1 MLTNKTTSKNRMAK
15 YAAVVLALVAVLVLC
30 LASCS
35 SAMPTGAEYVTG
47 SATKTVY
54 NQGEAFDCTGAQ
66 IKVTYDNGAV
76 ETKDVTKEMVG
87 DAPLTLGMTSVS
99 VTYSENGATVIVNIP
114 VTVNDPYAVDKKA
127 AVDKINANTDV
138 LANTTDKGVNA
149 LVQEYTAKI
158 NAATDKA
165 AIDNTAADFVEKLG
179 EYLDAKADILAE
191 LAGVSLD
198 ALHNQ
203 YALRA
208 EAARDVAADGIKAA
222 STIDEANA
230 ILATYKTTVAKLLD
244 EQKVFEG
251 DGLGKD
257 EDGNATIGGLI
268 NDKISVLREI
278 KNYEELVMSYAIM
291 LEMAY
296 ALDEITEANYDAT
309 SETYM
314 TAQMDLEWWYEYV
327 TLAES
332 LDGVWARIESE
343 IIEKLRTPI
352 DDIADTLADGF
363 TVFPVSY
370 LLDENNE
377 NIDVTGDLLAWMEEQ
392 INLSTEKFGQTM
404 TLWFIESYGRF
415 AVDLSELFLVE
426 WDVTT
431 NEASIIGGEIK
442 DRYDEL
448 NAKRDDAAKADGANA
463 KIDAVLAL
471 LAATPVDADA
481 LETAL
486 AAAWAELNTWATAND
501 TMAITDLAD
510 PVNTLVFEKLYDS
523 IYSVELTSGKWTNTG
538 DWSDDAFDKDYVVT
552 YFIPKL
558 DQLIAAQK
566 SYEIIEIT
574 LAFEEIGKVLL
585 SYTDT
590 AIDKGAEIAKV
601 EGMIEDFIGTY
612 GEDEYEAQ
620 CTALNRDLT
629 AETAA
634 KRAEYTALEEA
645 AKAANDAIVALKAL
659 RANAS
664 DVVLSDYAGEGL
676 LLNAYNLYKAFA
688 DLNTDGTTK
697 YTDVIEY
704 SDATTVSGNETYL
717 MAAMD
722 TYVAKAY
729 AEQKKVQTDVIIN
742 AAWTARLDANNEKF
756 IPTDDTLFR
765 TALRDKK
772 DAEINNII
780 ATYTYDDS
788 TATNFNYDEV
798 LAANVEAVKTAAEA
812 VAAKVTNATFANGAL
827 VF

>member
-1 MLTNKTTSKNRMAK
+1 MLTKKTTSKTRMAK
-15 YAAVVLALVAVLVLC
+15 YAAIVLALVAVLAFC
-30 LASCS
+30 LTSCGD
-35 SAMPTGAEYVTG
+35 AMPTGAEYVTG

-54 NQGEAFDCTGAQ
+54 NQGESFDCTGAQ

-99 VTYSENGATVIVNIP
+99 VTYTEGGTTVIVNIP
-114 VTVNDPYAVDKKA
+114 VTVNDPYAADKKA
-127 AVDKINANTDV
+127 AIDAINANTDV
-138 LANTTDKGVNA
+138 TANTTDKGVNA

-203 YALRA
+203 YKLRA
-208 EAARDVAADGIKAA
+208 EAARDVAADSIKAA

-230 ILATYKTTVAKLLD
+230 LLATYKTTVAKLLD

-251 DGLGKD
+251 DINQDDIQG
-257 EDGNATIGGLI
+257 TVGGLI
-268 NDKISVLREI
+268 KDKIGVQIEI
-278 KNYEELVMSYAIM
+278 KNYEELVAKYAVM

-296 ALDEITEANYDAT
+296 MLDEITEQNYEDT
-309 SETYM
+309 MEVYVS
-314 TAQMDLEWWYEYV
+314 AQMDLEWWYEYV

-332 LDGVWARIESE
+332 LDGVWAKIETE
-343 IIEKLRTPI
+343 IIAKLRTPI
-352 DDIADTLADGF
+352 DDIADKLDDGF
-363 TVFPVSY
+363 TVFPISY
-370 LLDENNE
+370 LTNEAGEEIDE
-377 NIDVTGDLLAWMEEQ
+377 TGDLLAWMEEK
-392 INLSTEKFGQTM
+392 INLSTQKFGQTM
-404 TLWFIESYGRF
+404 TLWFIECYGRF
-415 AVDLSELFLVE
+415 EVDLSELFEVQ
-426 WDVTT
+426 WDASNV
-431 NEASIIGGEIK
+431 ASITGGEIK
-442 DRYDEL
+442 VKYDDL
-448 NAKRDDAAKADGANA
+448 NDKRDDAAKADGVND

-471 LAATPVDADA
+471 LAANPVDADA
-481 LETAL
+481 LKLAL
-486 AAAWAELNTWATAND
+486 EAAWTELNTWATDNG
-501 TMAITDLAD
+501 TMEITDLTD

-523 IYSVELTSGKWTNTG
+523 IYYVELTNGKWTNNGAWT
-538 DWSDDAFDKDYVVT
+538 DDLFDKDYVVT

-566 SYEIIEIT
+566 SYEITEIV

-590 AIDKGAEIAKV
+590 TVDKGEEIAKV
-601 EGMIEDFIGTY
+601 EEMIEDFITTY
-612 GEDEYEAQ
+612 GEDEYKAQ
-620 CTALNRDLT
+620 CTTLNRDLT

-634 KRAEYTALEEA
+634 KRAEYKALQDA
-645 AKAANDAIVALKAL
+645 AKAANDAIVALKAV

-676 LLNAYNLYKAFA
+676 LLNAYTLYKAFA
-688 DLNTDGTTK
+688 ALNTDDAGVA

-704 SDATTVSGNETYL
+704 SDATTVSGNQTYL
-717 MAAMD
+717 IAAMD
-722 TYVAKAY
+722 TYVEKAY

-742 AAWTARLDANNEKF
+742 AAWTARLNPEDDKF

-780 ATYTYDDS
+780 ATYAYDAS
-788 TATNFNYDEV
+788 TATYFNYDEV
-798 LAANVEAVKTAAEA
+798 LAANIAVVKAAAEEVATKVTAA
-812 VAAKVTNATFANGAL
+812 TFEGGVL
-827 VF
+827 GGF